1 MSYCNIAFL
10 YTTYGRVILYVSAH
24 YTEAGDVAVVLTP
37 DSQTEVGEEVKIS
50 GDTRST
56 QDTSSR
62 SPYDTDKNFS
72 SNSDRIVSSS
82 EDLLTFD
89 SRISSSSLSGE
100 GGGGGRKE
108 MEGEATKE
116 TTVALRTGTTVTTVE
131 PKGTKP
137 RQEGAKISTTGKAS
151 TNHSAPSDP
160 ATSVLPLS
168 HAAPSAGS
176 ESSLPVVP
184 GSAEMTKKTASKH
197 ECASEMDWASC
208 VGGGSANVTP
218 TIVVSED
225 ELGEGEGW
233 WSERGSSPV
242 SAGGRSDSPFK
253 TETTPDSEGLYNVYV
268 YVYVTVPFIVSKYSK
283 LTSSHLNG

>member
-1 MSYCNIAFL
+1 MCIYRARNATKKSLCPIVI
-10 YTTYGRVILYVSAH
+10 YTTYGRVILYVSAL
-24 YTEAGDVAVVLTP
+24 YTEAGDVVVVLTP

-62 SPYDTDKNFS
+62 SPYDTDNKFS

-100 GGGGGRKE
+100 GGGGGGGGRKQV
-108 MEGEATKE
+108 EGEVTKE
-116 TTVALRTGTTVTTVE
+116 TTVALETGTTVTTVE

-137 RQEGAKISTTGKAS
+137 RQEGAKISTTGS
-151 TNHSAPSDP
+151 TNPSVPSDP
-160 ATSVLPLS
+160 VTSVLPLS

-184 GSAEMTKKTASKH
+184 GSAEMTKKT
-197 ECASEMDWASC
+197 ERASEMDWASC

-233 WSERGSSPV
+233 WSERGSSPA
-242 SAGGRSDSPFK
+242 SM
-253 TETTPDSEGLYNVYV
+253 TETTPDSEGL
-268 YVYVTVPFIVSKYSK
+268 
-283 LTSSHLNG
+283 